1 MAKSGLKH
9 IDVGSELSKPEWE
22 SEESHELIHG
32 TSFPSSPE
40 ERQLFYR
47 DDEHKWYIYDGTDW
61 VWLGGSGGGMEVHG
75 NEYHSPDFATEATLA
90 THAAATSGVHGAG
103 GNNLWHG
110 GLANIIDKSHLSQDF
125 GASSL
130 RLLAWNFTPKQG
142 AVFNV
147 GHGATSP
154 FSGKIN
160 SNPTSTSV
168 VYDGES
174 NENCLKG
181 VQSGATRW
189 GRFVLHNTTRGTS
202 RLVVS
207 WDVDMNTITTEPSTD
222 DWADDDDITLQ
233 SQTCTQAGYMDVD
246 LSDELGTA
254 EIVAYIQFEAL
265 DKSAAAQSGRRVM
278 VHPFETYDAGKR
290 LMCPAALANEFTV
303 VAGLV
308 PINSQK
314 LCVFFDDFTDAAI
327 QIAVLATVEHA
338 DT

>member
-1 MAKSGLKH
+1 MAKSGLRH
-9 IDVGSELSKPEWE
+9 IDVGAELSKSEWE
-22 SEESHELIHG
+22 SEESHEIVHG
-32 TSFPSSPE
+32 TSFPASPV

-47 DDEHKWYIYDGTDW
+47 DDLHAWYIYNGTDW
-61 VWLGGSGGGMEVHG
+61 VNLQAPGLAIHG
-75 NEYHSPDFATEATLA
+75 NEYHDPDFATEAALA
-90 THAAATSGVHGAG
+90 THEAATSGVHGAG
-103 GNNLWHG
+103 GSTLWHG

-147 GHGATSP
+147 GHAATSP
-154 FSGKIN
+154 FSGKIDG
-160 SNPTSTSV
+160 NPTSTSV
-168 VYDGES
+168 VYDNES
-174 NENCLKG
+174 NENCLNG
-181 VQSGATRW
+181 IQSGSTRW
-189 GRFVLHNTTRGTS
+189 GRFVLHNTTRGNS

-207 WDVDMNTITTEPSTD
+207 WDVDTNTITTEPSTD
-222 DWADDDDITLQ
+222 DWADNDEITLQ

-246 LSDELGTA
+246 LSDELGTD

-278 VHPFETYDAGKR
+278 VHPFESYDSGKR
-290 LMCPAALANEFTV
+290 LMCPAALASEFTV
-303 VAGLV
+303 VTGLL

-327 QIAVLATVEHA
+327 QIAVLATLEYA